1 MNINKCRITFAIY
14 DPEDPV
20 LLKLAELGSLYES
33 INDECYRYDLD
44 SVEKLNEFS
53 NWLST
58 SDECDSWTL
67 VYDCVED
74 NILYLGI
81 DMF

>member
-1 MNINKCRITFAIY
+1 MKIDKCRICFYTW

-20 LLKLAELGSLYES
+20 LLKLEELGVLHEF
-33 INDECYRYDLD
+33 IDDECYRYDLD
-44 SVEKLNEFS
+44 SIEKINEFS
-53 NWLST
+53 NWLD

-67 VYDCVED
+67 VFDCIQD
-74 NILYLGI
+74 NILYLVI

>member
-1 MNINKCRITFAIY
+1 MNIDKCRITFVIY

-20 LLKLAELGSLYES
+20 LLKLAELGVLHEF
-33 INDECYRYDLD
+33 IDDECYRYDLD

-53 NWLST
+53 NWLD
-58 SDECDSWTL
+58 SDECDNWTL
-67 VYDCVED
+67 VFDCVKD
-74 NILYLGI
+74 NILYLAI